1 MMTVK
6 QKEKVTWAVPLE
18 AEERVRASQS
28 SGSDLEGSNLG
39 C

>member
-1 MMTVK
+1 MAVK
-6 QKEKVTWAVPLE
+6 QKGKVMWAVPLE

-28 SGSDLEGSNLG
+28 SGSDLEGFNLG